1 MEKENIVEVVKAN
14 KGKVI
19 KKALIIGG
27 TIAGLAIVLLTAAK
41 IGNNEETE
49 PEESDDQPNE
59 PEIHEVTASEVQ
71 E

>member
-1 MEKENIVEVVKAN
+1 MEKENIVEAVKAN

-27 TIAGLAIVLLTAAK
+27 TIAGLAIVLLTASKMKADEDDLPMDA
-41 IGNNEETE
+41 EEQSTY
-49 PEESDDQPNE
+49 DAD
-59 PEIHEVTASEVQ
+59 IHEVTGTE

>member
-27 TIAGLAIVLLTAAK
+27 TIAGLAIVLLAASK
-41 IGNNEETE
+41 RGSDEDDLPMDAEE
-49 PEESDDQPNE
+49 QPTYE
-59 PEIHEVTASEVQ
+59 ADIHEVTEAQ

>member
-27 TIAGLAIVLLTAAK
+27 TIAGLVIVLLAASK
-41 IGNNEETE
+41 RGADEDDE
-49 PEESDDQPNE
+49 PEDAEEQPTYE
-59 PEIHEVTASEVQ
+59 ADIHEVAEAQ